1 MASVHKTSDSRYWQA
16 AYRGPDGRRILRST
30 KHIVKSKALAMAL
43 EFERAAQ
50 LARSGQLVE
59 AQAREVLKGIM
70 TRAGGAETL
79 AFYTVESWL
88 RAWLAGKEKAR
99 SEGTHERYEHV
110 VESFLTHLGR
120 RAQLSL
126 QHISPKDISS
136 FRDKEQA
143 AGKSAKTCNLAV
155 KTLSAALN
163 AALRLGYIPSNPALA
178 LETLPHQ
185 APEKGVFTSE
195 QIEALLAAAISSDWR
210 GAILFAYYTGARLQ
224 DVANMRWLAVD
235 LTRKLI
241 CFKPMKT
248 PEKQVVI
255 PLHPALEEHLLS
267 IADSDNA
274 EAHLFPSLAGKKT
287 GGAHGLSMRF
297 SEIVEKAGI
306 KAGVARPRTE
316 GGRAISYLSFHSLR
330 HGFNSVM
337 ANGGVNQEIRQ
348 KLTGHASPEMN
359 KKYTH
364 HELEPLRA
372 AVRVLPFL
380 KFT

>member
-1 MASVHKTSDSRYWQA
+1 MASIHRTSDSRYWQA
-16 AYRGPDGRRILRST
+16 AFRGPDGRRILRST
-30 KHIVKSKALAMAL
+30 KQTDRSKALAMAL

-70 TRAGGAETL
+70 TRAGGTETL
-79 AFYTVESWL
+79 AFYTVESWF
-88 RAWLAGKEKAR
+88 RSWLAGKEQVRAG
-99 SEGTHERYEHV
+99 GTHERYAHV
-110 VESFLTHLGR
+110 VETFLAHLGR
-120 RAQLSL
+120 RAQLNL

-136 FRDKEQA
+136 FRDKERE

-155 KTLSAALN
+155 KTISAALN
-163 AALRLGYIPSNPALA
+163 AALRQGYIPINPALA
-178 LETLPHQ
+178 LETLKHK
-185 APEKGVFTSE
+185 AAEKGTFTSGQVE
-195 QIEALLAAAISSDWR
+195 DLLSAASSPDWR

-267 IADSDNA
+267 IADSDNP
-274 EAHLFPSLAGKKT
+274 EAYLFRSLAEKKT

-306 KAGVARPRTE
+306 KAGVARPRNV

-348 KLTGHASPEMN
+348 KLTGHSSPEVN

-372 AVRVLPFL
+372 AVKVIPSL
-380 KFT
+380 KTK